1 MLNKCSENINNR
13 TFCKLHF
20 TKLTNNTIFKVQKD
34 MRTFY
39 KFFITTCF
47 TLLSALSNSAWGQ
60 RYVGTTW
67 YSLYDETEYTAS
79 TTDVSGATLHS
90 YPAYAPNV
98 GTFSFDSKLPGD
110 ASSKSD
116 WSASDSDPK
125 SYDYGVT
132 NYQLNVG
139 NVNGVN
145 VAQYVSVTTGSRE
158 SRKNPAW
165 IFQTQYRYPYTY
177 TYNYRTVNGS
187 GLNSELTTITAKY
200 VYTLGNAWFR
210 TVYIKNVKV
219 PMATHIRLK
228 SQSNTNGV
236 EEQTFNAFA
245 DTYWGTTC
253 GTHQTI
259 RLRSFLTTTGDNKI
273 TFTSSNPTVFRVGSA
288 DNTSTKVYEVGTNA
302 FACESYSS
310 VSNAL
315 NAQSYSCDV
324 YFCPPDVG
332 DYSADI
338 TISNGSNSAV
348 VHVSGKGVK
357 RNVNITTQPTVKAIE
372 YLSLLETSTISND
385 GVAKDASDASTTVA
399 GAFTWKTPTQQ
410 IQAAAGTQAY
420 TMVFTPNDKTHY
432 NVKEFN
438 RDLTVQ
444 LKTSTITMSDEGHVK
459 VHVAGLNDSSNEW
472 KIDLDDLIASKME
485 DALDASRAG
494 AVTYEVTSAN
504 KAKSSIGTE
513 NIFSATECGT
523 YTIVAAQAATSY
535 YAKATDE
542 FVVTVD
548 RLTPT
553 ITSTNRTIKVDSI
566 VANAFSFTD
575 AKDIIVHI
583 DVKSISDV
591 YKGAREVISYDYATN
606 KITAL
611 NAGVAEIY
619 LEQASTDYIEGGASE
634 PYTVTVEKYSNTL
647 SNEYTW
653 SGVSTTNW
661 NKAMGF
667 DLGVYLAFTTTNNNP
682 GAPELSVTQTAGD
695 DYATY
700 YPKSQTSDPNG
711 DYVWT
716 SYSKGK
722 ATWEIY
728 QPEDYKYAQSN
739 TRTLTIDVKAGVG
752 NCYLKEWCDDE
763 DHKQTASGIGKL
775 EFKEGGVEIG
785 KFADKVTFD
794 IKCNGTSSGNQLE
807 YCIHKKD
814 GTTTSWTKKTAES
827 LDYYTH
833 VSEISLNGEAVAIEF
848 KKSGTITS
856 WDDPYVNN
864 IRLTRKVWMNLKSTA
879 DANTTIS
886 SLAKLERKV
895 GTAAK
900 TATFYVDFSTCSDEV
915 TVTSNHGNVTFPGG
929 SVISTNH
936 DGVVPVTI
944 SYSSDTIES
953 KNVTITVF
961 THDNTATLTVPVQ
974 TTGIET
980 ELVYIGEVSYPV
992 NSDNIAAT
1000 SLFEVREKGTTTVVT
1015 GAAITIAKSGVSDA
1029 ANVVENALE
1038 PLCGNKT
1045 INLTASFA
1053 GDNRHEP
1060 SSLAT
1065 PQAITIDKIADAVSF
1080 NSHPVVVI
1088 GKSYDISA
1096 WASAHTALTFESGDD
1111 DIFSIDGTTLR
1122 AHKVGTTTLKATAA
1136 GNECTYLSGAF
1147 NTESIT
1153 VQPGY
1158 IFNGNNDNQWE
1169 DESNWENG
1177 EKPTIDDDVII
1188 RGNLV
1193 IDEVIEVKSLTIENT
1208 GNVTLTVNGSLTV
1221 GSGNSIEDLPGGYGN
1236 LHVENGGNVA
1246 LSTGKLIVN
1255 DFILDAKLGDVLL
1268 GSGNA
1273 GVSGQVLNANKLD
1286 VRGNAYFDLALDP
1299 SGECSPGWY
1308 DFTVPFPVDA
1318 LTGVSRFDN
1327 STHAEKTIKNEVNY
1341 AIMDFSESRRVS
1353 TGYGWKKYRGIMQP
1367 GQCYTITIDDVDNV
1381 YRFKKTATGAFNT
1394 SMSESLAYTD
1404 VENANRGWNCLGNG
1418 TLAYA
1423 NISAEGV
1430 ERVQVY
1436 SHTTN
1441 AYTVVDFDD
1450 YTYIVGSAFMIQTP
1464 ASNKAIAF
1472 THEGATNTLR
1482 APRRAS
1488 KETEFVLSLS
1498 REDANRTEDR
1508 LFVGADEAAT
1518 YSYEIGRELAK
1529 FGTPTDS
1536 KVAQVWVDAYGMKL
1550 CDIEMP
1556 LMGDNAECAIS
1567 FYAPKAG
1574 TYTFNINRAPADATL
1589 YLTYNGVDVWNLSE
1603 SAYTIDLQK
1612 GTTTGYGLRFNANPA
1627 PQITTGVENATV
1639 DGKSVRKVLINN
1651 TIYIVT
1657 PEGEM
1662 YDLMG
1667 KSVK

>member
-1 MLNKCSENINNR
+1 MK
-13 TFCKLHF
+13 K
-20 TKLTNNTIFKVQKD
+20 NTL
-34 MRTFY
+34 
-39 KFFITTCF
+39 FFII
-47 TLLSALSNSAWGQ
+47 LLSFLTLGAWNNEVLGQ
-60 RYVGTTW
+60 SYHNGTW
-67 YSLYDETEYTAS
+67 YSLYESGEVYAKNTETS
-79 TTDVSGATLHS
+79 KKTTYDVFAPTTGALS
-90 YPAYAPNV
+90 LEWKKS
-98 GTFSFDSKLPGD
+98 GTFWAIKTFYAIYNLKLEESNNGGSNYTD
-110 ASSKSD
+110 KGNIVSSGENS
-116 WSASDSDPK
+116 SSGHET
-125 SYDYGVT
+125 YVT
-132 NYQLNVG
+132 LN
-139 NVNGVN
+139 N
-145 VAQYVSVTTGSRE
+145 VSVSEDINKIRL
-158 SRKNPAW
+158 
-165 IFQTQYRYPYTY
+165 TQ
-177 TYNYRTVNGS
+177 NGS
-187 GLNSELTTITAKY
+187 LKRY
-200 VYTLGNAWFR
+200 FQ
-210 TVYIKNVKV
+210 NVKL

-228 SQSNTNGV
+228 TTSTKNNANLYGLVDQNF
-236 EEQTFNAFA
+236 EAFA

-253 GTHQTI
+253 ASHQTVK
-259 RLRSFLTTTGDNKI
+259 LRSFLTTNSDDKI
-273 TFTSSNPTVFRVGSA
+273 TITSSNPTIFRVGTA
-288 DNTSTKVYEVGTNA
+288 DNTGNKVFTVGKNK

-310 VSNAL
+310 VSGAL
-315 NAQSYSCDV
+315 NAQSYSCNV

-338 TISNGSNSAV
+338 TISNGSSSVV
-348 VHVSGKGVK
+348 VHVSGKGIP

-372 YLSLLETSTISND
+372 YLSLLGTSTISND
-385 GVAKDASDASTTVA
+385 GVAKDASNASTTVA

-410 IQAAAGTQAY
+410 IQATAGTHAY

-472 KIDLDDLIASKME
+472 KIDLDDLIVSKME

-504 KAKSSIGTE
+504 KAKSSIGTG

-523 YTIVAAQAATSY
+523 YTIVATQAATSY

-566 VANAFSFTD
+566 VANAFTIND
-575 AKDIIVHI
+575 AQNISTNITI
-583 DVKSISDV
+583 KSISSINNGD
-591 YKGAREVISYDYATN
+591 GQVIEYDIAN
-606 KITAL
+606 NRIIAH

-619 LEQASTDYIEGGASE
+619 LEQASTDYIEYGKSAI
-634 PYTVTVEKYSNTL
+634 YTITVEKR
-647 SNEYTW
+647 SNEIKTSYK
-653 SGVSTTNW
+653 W
-661 NKAMGF
+661 N
-667 DLGVYLAFTTTNNNP
+667 DNNNATDWTRSLGFEDGAYVQFRSNNMEA
-682 GAPELSVTQTAGD
+682 GAPHIIVRQINGNDVASFYPDSVTNDVNGDAFYTSFTAGS
-695 DYATY
+695 AAF
-700 YPKSQTSDPNG
+700 KVS
-711 DYVWT
+711 
-716 SYSKGK
+716 
-722 ATWEIY
+722 
-728 QPEDYKYAQSN
+728 QPENYKYDAAAERQFN
-739 TRTLTIDVKAGVG
+739 LNVG
-752 NCYLKEWCDDE
+752 ESDCNCILDEWSWTDDLL
-763 DHKQTASGIGKL
+763 HNPPTASEHNIVTFSGIGETL
-775 EFKEGGVEIG
+775 S
-785 KFADKVTFD
+785 FD
-794 IKCNGTSSGNQLE
+794 ARKNLALGNQMK
-807 YCIHKKD
+807 YKF
-814 GTTTSWTKKTAES
+814 
-827 LDYYTH
+827 YT
-833 VSEISLNGEAVAIEF
+833 NGEWSEATQITTEDGYKTFGPYLLGEGDNNTTAVKFMKGSTLGAD
-848 KKSGTITS
+848 T
-856 WDDPYVNN
+856 DDPYIKHIVV
-864 IRLTRKVWMNLKSTA
+864 TRKRWMRLKATSGATA
-879 DANTTIS
+879 TIS
-886 SLAKLERKV
+886 SLAKLQRKV
-895 GTAAK
+895 GTAEK
-900 TATFYVDFSTCSDEV
+900 TATFYVDFSTCSDKV
-915 TVTSNHGNVTFPGG
+915 KVASNHGNVTFANGLTKDT
-929 SVISTNH
+929 ISTNTT
-936 DGVVPVTI
+936 GKTGYNAVVPVTI
-944 SYSSDTIES
+944 HYSSDTIES
-953 KNVTITVF
+953 KTVTITVY
-961 THDNTATLTVPVQ
+961 TEDKNVTLTVPVQ

-980 ELVYIGEVSYPV
+980 ELVYVGNASYPV
-992 NSDNIAAT
+992 NSANIAAT
-1000 SLFEVREKGTTTVVT
+1000 SLFEVREKGTTTVVA

-1029 ANVVENALE
+1029 ADVVENALD

-1060 SSLAT
+1060 CSLAA
-1065 PQAITIDKIADAVSF
+1065 PQTITIDKIADAVSF

-1169 DESNWENG
+1169 EESNWENG

-1193 IDEVIEVKSLTIENT
+1193 IDEEVEVKSLTIENT

-1236 LHVENGGNVA
+1236 LHVENGGNVT
-1246 LSTGKLIVN
+1246 LSDGATGILIVN

-1327 STHAEKTIKNEVNY
+1327 NTHAEKTIKNEVNY

-1381 YRFKKTATGAFNT
+1381 YRFKKTTTGAFNT
-1394 SMSESLAYTD
+1394 SMFESLAYTD

-1423 NISAEGV
+1423 NISAEGI
-1430 ERVQVY
+1430 EKVQVY

-1450 YTYIVGSAFMIQTP
+1450 YTYIVGSAFMIQAPT
-1464 ASNKAIAF
+1464 SNKEVEFA
-1472 THEGATNTLR
+1472 HEGATNTLR

-1627 PQITTGVENATV
+1627 PQITTGVENATI

-1651 TIYIVT
+1651 TIYIIT

>member
-1 MLNKCSENINNR
+1 MKKIS
-13 TFCKLHF
+13 KL
-20 TKLTNNTIFKVQKD
+20 
-34 MRTFY
+34 
-39 KFFITTCF
+39 FILTCF
-47 TLLSALSNSAWGQ
+47 ILLSALSNSAWGQ

-145 VAQYVSVTTGSRE
+145 VAQDVSVTTGSRE
-158 SRKNPAW
+158 SRRNPAW
-165 IFQTQYRYPYTY
+165 LFQTQYRYPYTY
-177 TYNYRTVNGS
+177 TYNYCTVNGS

-259 RLRSFLTTTGDNKI
+259 RLRSFLTTIGDNKI
-273 TFTSSNPTVFRVGSA
+273 TFASSNPTVFRVGSA
-288 DNTSTKVYEVGTNA
+288 DNTSTFVYEVGANA

-310 VSNAL
+310 VSGAL
-315 NAQSYSCDV
+315 NAQSYSCNV

-338 TISNGSNSAV
+338 TISNGSSSVV
-348 VHVSGKGVK
+348 VHVSGKGIK

-372 YLSLLETSTISND
+372 YLSLLGTSTISND

-410 IQAAAGTQAY
+410 IQATAGTHAY

-472 KIDLDDLIASKME
+472 KIDLDDLIVSKME

-504 KAKSSIGTE
+504 KAKSSIGTG

-523 YTIVAAQAATSY
+523 YTIVATQAATSY

-566 VANAFSFTD
+566 VANAFTIND
-575 AKDIIVHI
+575 AQNISTNITI
-583 DVKSISDV
+583 KSISSINNGD
-591 YKGAREVISYDYATN
+591 GQVIEYDIAN
-606 KITAL
+606 NRIIAH

-619 LEQASTDYIEGGASE
+619 LEQALTDYIEYGKSAI
-634 PYTVTVEKYSNTL
+634 YTITVEKRSNEIKTSYKWNDNNNATDWTRSLGFEDGAYVQFRSNNMEAGAPHIIVRQINGNDVASFYPDSVTNDVNGDAFYTSFTAGSAAFKVSQPENYKYYAAAERQFNLNVGESDCNCVLKQETWESPFAESVENIGTWDFGGVGETL
-647 SNEYTW
+647 SFELRSNYAAGNHMTYTLITDGQNESAVKLKAESELYFASVGIITLGEGEHNTT
-653 SGVSTTNW
+653 GVIF
-661 NKAMGF
+661 A
-667 DLGVYLAFTTTNNNP
+667 
-682 GAPELSVTQTAGD
+682 
-695 DYATY
+695 
-700 YPKSQTSDPNG
+700 KSS
-711 DYVWT
+711 
-716 SYSKGK
+716 
-722 ATWEIY
+722 
-728 QPEDYKYAQSN
+728 
-739 TRTLTIDVKAGVG
+739 
-752 NCYLKEWCDDE
+752 
-763 DHKQTASGIGKL
+763 ASGINT
-775 EFKEGGVEIG
+775 
-785 KFADKVTFD
+785 D
-794 IKCNGTSSGNQLE
+794 N
-807 YCIHKKD
+807 
-814 GTTTSWTKKTAES
+814 
-827 LDYYTH
+827 
-833 VSEISLNGEAVAIEF
+833 
-848 KKSGTITS
+848 
-856 WDDPYVNN
+856 PYVHN
-864 IRLTRKVWMNLKSTA
+864 IVVTRKRWMKLKATSDATA
-879 DANTTIS
+879 TIS
-886 SLAKLERKV
+886 SLTKLQRKV
-895 GTAAK
+895 GTAEK
-900 TATFYVDFSTCSDEV
+900 TDTFYVDFSTCSPRV
-915 TVTSNHGNVTFPGG
+915 KVGSNYGNVTFGNG
-929 SVISTNH
+929 LTKDTISTNNT
-936 DGVVPVTI
+936 GKTGYNAVVPVI
-944 SYSSDTIES
+944 IHYSSDTIES
-953 KNVTITVF
+953 KTVTITVY
-961 THDNTATLTVPVQ
+961 TEDKNVTLTVPVQ

-980 ELVYIGEVSYPV
+980 ELVYVGNASYPV
-992 NSDNIAAT
+992 NSANIAAT

-1045 INLTASFA
+1045 VNLTASFA

-1080 NSHPVVVI
+1080 NSHPVVII

-1169 DESNWENG
+1169 EESNWENG

-1193 IDEVIEVKSLTIENT
+1193 IDEEVEVKSLTIENT

-1273 GVSGQVLNANKLD
+1273 GVSGQVLNANKLE

-1308 DFTVPFPVDA
+1308 DFTVPFPVDVMS
-1318 LTGVSRFDN
+1318 GVSRFDN

-1341 AIMDFSESRRVS
+1341 AIMDYSEARRIS
-1353 TGYGWKKYRGIMQP
+1353 AGYGWKKYRGVMQP

-1394 SMSESLAYTD
+1394 SMSESLAYSD
-1404 VENANRGWNCLGNG
+1404 VESANRGWNCLGNG

-1423 NISAEGV
+1423 NISAEGI
-1430 ERVQVY
+1430 EKVQVY
-1436 SHTTN
+1436 NHATN
-1441 AYTVVDFDD
+1441 SYTVVNFNE
-1450 YTYIVGSAFMIQTP
+1450 YTYIVGSAFMIQAP
-1464 ASNKAIAF
+1464 ASNKEVEFA
-1472 THEGATNTLR
+1472 HEGATNTLR
-1482 APRRAS
+1482 TPRRAS
-1488 KETEFVLSLS
+1488 IETEFVLSLS
-1498 REDANRTEDR
+1498 REDANRKDDR
-1508 LFVGADEAAT
+1508 LYVGADEEAT

-1574 TYTFNINRAPADATL
+1574 TYTFNIDRAPADATL

-1603 SAYTIDLQK
+1603 SAYTINLSK

-1627 PQITTGVENATV
+1627 PQITTGVENATI

-1651 TIYIVT
+1651 TIYIIT